1 MRTAWTFF
9 STVGCV
15 AFAIALV
22 VVWNRPAPPPRMDA
36 AEFQATI
43 DLGVSGASREL
54 GRVLE
59 RVTVGEPER
68 RDDDVAVIPFE
79 VTWSHPPE
87 KRSGYALFRHQ
98 WRLVGMYDRNPPAS
112 LYRTQRAP

>member
-1 MRTAWTFF
+1 MKTAVFF
-9 STVGCV
+9 LSCAVV
-15 AFAIALV
+15 ALAGALV

-36 AEFQATI
+36 TEFQTTI

-68 RDDDVAVIPFE
+68 REDDVAVIPFE

-87 KRSGYALFRHQ
+87 RRSGYALFRHQ
-98 WRLVGMYDRNPPAS
+98 WRLVGMYDENPSPSFA
-112 LYRTQRAP
+112 RTQRAP